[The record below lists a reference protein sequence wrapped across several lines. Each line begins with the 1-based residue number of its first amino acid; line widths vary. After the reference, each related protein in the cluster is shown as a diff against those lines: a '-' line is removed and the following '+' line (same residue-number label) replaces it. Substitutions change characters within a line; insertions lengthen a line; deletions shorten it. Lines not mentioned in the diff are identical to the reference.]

1 MAGVVALLKILLN
14 PASNNLR
21 QPYRHRIANHFV
33 GWAEVFVVE
42 DEVVREGLDAGHFA
56 EAQTYKFVENKLSG
70 VLIRLISNLNEGS
83 ILELALWIRKLIC
96 QPLLIVSSNVDL
108 DPFFKLRSIILSGKL
123 SLGILADGFL

>member
-1 MAGVVALLKILLN
+1 M
-14 PASNNLR
+14 
-21 QPYRHRIANHFV
+21 
-33 GWAEVFVVE
+33 
-42 DEVVREGLDAGHFA
+42 DAGYFA